1 MRLIIL
7 LLLLAIGSAAAAAD
21 IHECDLQAAHPSD
34 PDHLGPGRSGG
45 EVLLQK
51 AIPACRAAVEA
62 YPDVARFHYQLG
74 RVLTY
79 WADTNGGD
87 ASEGFAY
94 VKNAA
99 DMGHTQSLFVLGL
112 LYLRDGKVCAAETVT
127 KKAADQGLKSARISY
142 VNAALAGNYDACGVS
157 ATQQEMDAYL
167 SGATAQ
173 VSGYYENMLLT
184 DLKRRLALRGETE

>member
-1 MRLIIL
+1 MRSIL
-7 LLLLAIGSAAAAAD
+7 ATWLLVAGSVATAAD

-51 AIPACRAAVEA
+51 AIPACRAAVTEH
-62 YPDVARFHYQLG
+62 PDVARFHYQLG

-79 WADTNGGD
+79 WADVNDGD
-87 ASEGFAY
+87 ASEGFDY
-94 VKNAA
+94 VKRAA

-112 LYLRDGKVCAAETVT
+112 LYLRDGKVCAAEPVT
-127 KKAADQGLKSARISY
+127 RKAADQGLKSARISY
-142 VNAALAGNYDACGVS
+142 VNAMLAGNYDACDVS
-157 ATQQEMDAYL
+157 ASQQEMTDYL
-167 SGATAQ
+167 DGAASQ

-184 DLKRRLALRGETE
+184 DLKRRLALHGESQ